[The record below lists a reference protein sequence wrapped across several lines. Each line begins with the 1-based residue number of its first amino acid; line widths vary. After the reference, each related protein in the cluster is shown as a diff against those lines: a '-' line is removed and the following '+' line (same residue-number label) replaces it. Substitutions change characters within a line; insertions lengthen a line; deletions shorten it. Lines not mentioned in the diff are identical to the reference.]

1 MSGGKP
7 SFVYWVVGVLA
18 TAWNSVGVLQY
29 VASVQRTPEAFA
41 ALPEAERA
49 LVAATPA
56 WVTGAFA
63 VAVFGGVAGS
73 LMLLLR
79 SRWSG
84 TVLALS
90 LLAAIAQFGYLYG
103 VAGAYAVFGNAGAGM
118 AGAIIV
124 IGAFLVWYAGRAKA
138 RGWLRG

>member
-18 TAWNSVGVLQY
+18 TAWNSVGVMSY
-29 VASVQRTPEAFA
+29 VESVRRTPEAIA

-49 LVAATPA
+49 LMAATPA

-84 TVLALS
+84 AVLTLS

-103 VAGAYAVFGNAGAGM
+103 VAGAYGVLGNAGAGM
-118 AGAIIV
+118 AAGIILV
-124 IGAFLVWYAGRAKA
+124 GVFLVWYAGRAKA
-138 RGWLRG
+138 RGWLR